1 MNGHQTPH
9 EIYYDQ
15 PASRSPGAQRHQQPI
30 LHRQP
35 SRQFDAYA
43 QMPNGQM
50 QNPQMQNGQMQNPI
64 YQPEE
69 SAPRY
74 DGNRFD
80 RINPTMQGAG
90 YGYEMPSAQTW
101 NPNAFAGANGFP
113 AFGATGR
120 MRPTPRGRSALPSTW
135 FDQQQMNNG
144 GSYGPSGPSPLG
156 MSQIRPDQFG
166 EQEEDLIP
174 TAIVIKNIPFAVKK
188 EQLVE
193 LMTNMNLPLPYAF
206 NYHFDNGVF
215 RGLAFANFTT
225 PDETQLVIDH
235 MNHFELQGRK
245 LRVEY
250 KKMLPLQERERIE
263 REKRERRGQLE
274 EQHRPLGLPQ
284 LQTQPS
290 MSSLSS
296 HVPTTSPSPIGSRV
310 EKPGEIFLQS
320 QPSTHA
326 YRISQDVDL
335 NDPKNLDFYNEVLVF
350 SKDHNRGEL
359 NFPTELTPQERRIVH
374 TLAHNMGLC
383 HSSHDTADGQRYVA
397 VYRSSGSNI
406 SPPIPQGSYPNHR
419 ALNRAQT
426 MEFKEARG
434 REPGM
439 YPTLRGQQSS
449 GLLGVPPDSPG
460 GFGTQS
466 NLRGAKSVADLRAM
480 TPSPAQ
486 HWGALPSGLVNNAAR
501 YQQQQDLYAAGNA
514 SSATPTLT
522 PTASAS
528 TLGQNRSDD
537 MLVNGMNGMSINGS
551 PRRLRG
557 MFSWD
562 RDSQSS
568 VGGPIGS
575 NRSISNNYDD
585 QSQDRGA
592 PMRQPRGP
600 TMDRGTGFSR
610 GRQNGHQARGSDE
623 LRQQSSVNVQGII
636 VE

>member
-1 MNGHQTPH
+1 MNGHQSPH
-9 EIYYDQ
+9 EMYYDQ
-15 PASRSPGAQRHQQPI
+15 PASRSPGAQRHQQPV

-35 SRQFDAYA
+35 SRQFDPYA
-43 QMPNGQM
+43 
-50 QNPQMQNGQMQNPI
+50 QMQNGQLQNGQMQTPI
-64 YQPEE
+64 YQREDPN
-69 SAPRY
+69 PRY

-80 RINPTMQGAG
+80 RINPTMQGAA

-101 NPNAFAGANGFP
+101 NPNAFAAPNGFP

-120 MRPTPRGRSALPSTW
+120 MRSAPRGRSALPPTW
-135 FDQQQMNNG
+135 LDQQQMNNG
-144 GSYGPSGPSPLG
+144 GSYGPLGPSPLG
-156 MSQIRPDQFG
+156 MSQFRP
-166 EQEEDLIP
+166 EQSGDNDDDLIP

-193 LMTNMNLPLPYAF
+193 LMTNMSLPLPYAF

-225 PDETQLVIDH
+225 PEETQVVIDH
-235 MNHFELQGRK
+235 MNHFELAGRK

-274 EQHRPLGLPQ
+274 EQHRPLGLPHG
-284 LQTQPS
+284 LQNQPS
-290 MSSLSS
+290 MSSLGS

-310 EKPGEIFLQS
+310 EKP
-320 QPSTHA
+320 
-326 YRISQDVDL
+326 DVDL
-335 NDPKNLDFYNEVLVF
+335 NDPKTLEFYNEVF
-350 SKDHNRGEL
+350 AFKNDHSRGEI

-383 HSSHDTADGQRYVA
+383 HTSHNTADGGRYVL
-397 VYRSSGSNI
+397 VYRSSLNNI

-460 GFGTQS
+460 GFGAQS

-486 HWGALPSGLVNNAAR
+486 PWGALPSGLVNNVAR
-501 YQQQQDLYAAGNA
+501 YQQQQDMFAAGTA

-528 TLGQNRSDD
+528 ALGQHRSDD

-562 RDSQSS
+562 RDRDNQSS

-585 QSQDRGA
+585 QSQERGGNM

-600 TMDRGTGFSR
+600 TMDRGTGFTR

-623 LRQQSSVNVQGII
+623 LRQQSNVQGII

>member
-1 MNGHQTPH
+1 MNGHQNPH
-9 EIYYDQ
+9 DMYYDQ
-15 PASRSPGAQRHQQPI
+15 PASRSPGAQRHQQPT

-43 QMPNGQM
+43 QM
-50 QNPQMQNGQMQNPI
+50 QNAQMQNPI
-64 YQPEE
+64 YQPEDTT
-69 SAPRY
+69 PRY

-80 RINPTMQGAG
+80 RINPTMQGAA
-90 YGYEMPSAQTW
+90 YGYDMQSAQTW
-101 NPNAFAGANGFP
+101 NPNAFAGPNGFP

-120 MRPTPRGRSALPSTW
+120 MRPTPRGRSALPPTW
-135 FDQQQMNNG
+135 LDQQQMNNG
-144 GSYGPSGPSPLG
+144 GTYGPLGPSPLG

-166 EQEEDLIP
+166 DQDDDLIP

-225 PDETQLVIDH
+225 SDETQVVIDNL
-235 MNHFELQGRK
+235 NHFELQGRK

-284 LQTQPS
+284 LQNQPS

-296 HVPTTSPSPIGSRV
+296 HVPTTSPSPIGSRI
-310 EKPGEIFLQS
+310 EKP
-320 QPSTHA
+320 
-326 YRISQDVDL
+326 DVDL
-335 NDPKNLDFYNEVLVF
+335 NDPKNLGFYNEILVF
-350 SKDHNRGEL
+350 KNDPNRGEL

-383 HSSHDTADGQRYVA
+383 HSSHDTADNQRYVA
-397 VYRSSGSNI
+397 VYRSSLSNI
-406 SPPIPQGSYPNHR
+406 SPPVPQGSYLDRDPNHR

-466 NLRGAKSVADLRAM
+466 NLRGAKSVADLRAK
-480 TPSPAQ
+480 TPSPAMS
-486 HWGALPSGLVNNAAR
+486 WGNFPSQLATNAAR
-501 YQQQQDLYAAGNA
+501 YQQQQDLYGVGNA

-528 TLGQNRSDD
+528 ALGQHRSDD

-557 MFSWD
+557 MFPWD
-562 RDSQSS
+562 QDSQSS

-575 NRSISNNYDD
+575 NRSFSNNHDD
-585 QSQDRGA
+585 QSRERGGNM
-592 PMRQPRGP
+592 PVRQPRGP
-600 TMDRGTGFSR
+600 AMERGSGFSR
-610 GRQNGHQARGSDE
+610 GRQNGHQARDSDE
-623 LRQQSSVNVQGII
+623 LRQSNVQGII

>member
-1 MNGHQTPH
+1 MNGHQNQH
-9 EIYYDQ
+9 DMYYDQ
-15 PASRSPGAQRHQQPI
+15 PASRSPGAQRHQQPT

-43 QMPNGQM
+43 QM
-50 QNPQMQNGQMQNPI
+50 QNPI
-64 YQPEE
+64 YQPEDTT
-69 SAPRY
+69 PRY
-74 DGNRFD
+74 DGSRFD
-80 RINPTMQGAG
+80 RINPTMQGAA

-101 NPNAFAGANGFP
+101 NPNAFAGPNGFS

-120 MRPTPRGRSALPSTW
+120 MRPTPRGRSALPPTW
-135 FDQQQMNNG
+135 LDQQQMNNG
-144 GSYGPSGPSPLG
+144 GTYGPLGPSPLG

-166 EQEEDLIP
+166 DQDDDLIP

-225 PDETQLVIDH
+225 SDETQVVIDNL
-235 MNHFELQGRK
+235 NHFELQGRK

-284 LQTQPS
+284 LQNQPS

-296 HVPTTSPSPIGSRV
+296 HVPTTSPSPIGSRI
-310 EKPGEIFLQS
+310 EKP
-320 QPSTHA
+320 
-326 YRISQDVDL
+326 DVDL
-335 NDPKNLDFYNEVLVF
+335 NDPKNLGFYNEILVF
-350 SKDHNRGEL
+350 KNDPNRGEL

-383 HSSHDTADGQRYVA
+383 HSSHDTADNQRYVA
-397 VYRSSGSNI
+397 VYRSSLSNI
-406 SPPIPQGSYPNHR
+406 SPPVPQGSYLDRDPNHR

-466 NLRGAKSVADLRAM
+466 NLRGAKSVADLRAK
-480 TPSPAQ
+480 TPSPAMS
-486 HWGALPSGLVNNAAR
+486 WGNFSSQLVANAAR
-501 YQQQQDLYAAGNA
+501 YQQQQDPYGVGNA

-522 PTASAS
+522 PAASAS
-528 TLGQNRSDD
+528 ALGQHRSDD

-557 MFSWD
+557 MFPWD
-562 RDSQSS
+562 QDNQSS

-575 NRSISNNYDD
+575 NRSFSNNHDD
-585 QSQDRGA
+585 QSRERGGNM
-592 PMRQPRGP
+592 PVRQPRGP
-600 TMDRGTGFSR
+600 AMERGSGFSR

-623 LRQQSSVNVQGII
+623 LRQSNVQGII

>member
-1 MNGHQTPH
+1 MNGHQNPQD
-9 EIYYDQ
+9 IYYDQ
-15 PASRSPGAQRHQQPI
+15 SASRSPGAQRHQQPI

-35 SRQFDAYA
+35 SRQFDAY
-43 QMPNGQM
+43 GHLS
-50 QNPQMQNGQMQNPI
+50 NGQMQNPI
-64 YQPEE
+64 YQPED
-69 SAPRY
+69 STPRY
-74 DGNRFD
+74 DGNRYD
-80 RINPTMQGAG
+80 RINPAMQGAT
-90 YGYEMPSAQTW
+90 YGYEIPSAQTW
-101 NPNAFAGANGFP
+101 NPNGFAGPNGFP

-120 MRPTPRGRSALPSTW
+120 MRPAPRGRSALPTTW
-135 FDQQQMNNG
+135 LDQPQMNNG
-144 GSYGPSGPSPLG
+144 GTYGPLGPSPLG
-156 MSQIRPDQFG
+156 MSQIRPEQFV
-166 EQEEDLIP
+166 EEDEALIP

-225 PDETQLVIDH
+225 SEETEVVINH
-235 MNHFELQGRK
+235 LNHFELQGRK
-245 LRVEY
+245 LRVEF

-284 LQTQPS
+284 LQNQPS

-310 EKPGEIFLQS
+310 EKP
-320 QPSTHA
+320 
-326 YRISQDVDL
+326 DVDL
-335 NDPKNLDFYNEVLVF
+335 NDPKNLEFYNEVLVF
-350 SKDHNRGEL
+350 KNDPNRGEL
-359 NFPTELTPQERRIVH
+359 NFPTSLTPQERRIVH

-383 HSSHDTADGQRYVA
+383 HTSHDTADGGRYVA
-397 VYRSSGSNI
+397 VYRSSVSNI
-406 SPPIPQGSYPNHR
+406 SPPLPQGSYPNHR

-426 MEFKEARG
+426 MEFKDARG

-486 HWGALPSGLVNNAAR
+486 HWGALPSNLASNAAR

-528 TLGQNRSDD
+528 TLGQHRSDD

-575 NRSISNNYDD
+575 NRSFSNNYDD
-585 QSQDRGA
+585 QSQERGGNM

-623 LRQQSSVNVQGII
+623 LRQSNVQGII